1 MKLQSSERVTYNNL
15 IISWQNCI
23 FIECKRDFFFWWTF
37 YSSLF
42 FFQATVEIESTQQE
56 EKKEVVE
63 FKEEAEEIEKS
74 VQQDEAKENVEEE
87 SQAQIVKNVLE
98 KLGLASDEI
107 KPEDKID
114 TLCVIFKQ
122 TLTEN
127 VK

>member
-1 MKLQSSERVTYNNL
+1 MG
-15 IISWQNCI
+15 
-23 FIECKRDFFFWWTF
+23 
-37 YSSLF
+37 
-42 FFQATVEIESTQQE
+42 TQQE

-127 VK
+127 VQLKETLVNMNGQLEKNDMTKVALQK

>member
-1 MKLQSSERVTYNNL
+1 MQKG
-15 IISWQNCI
+15 
-23 FIECKRDFFFWWTF
+23 FFFGWTF